1 MPMYNLIEYSDNYSV
16 TSGGLW
22 QFKKNEPS
30 VTNAGNPDIVSV
42 DNSSSFKYKLRFFKP
57 LTIAVNGVFKN
68 VKVVVPLKN
77 LSNF

>member
-1 MPMYNLIEYSDNYSV
+1 MATIQTLQEVYDSL
-16 TSGGLW
+16 
-22 QFKKNEPS
+22 KKNEPS

-42 DNSSSFKYKLRFFKP
+42 GNSSSFKYKSRFFKP

-68 VKVVVPLKN
+68 VKVAVPLKN